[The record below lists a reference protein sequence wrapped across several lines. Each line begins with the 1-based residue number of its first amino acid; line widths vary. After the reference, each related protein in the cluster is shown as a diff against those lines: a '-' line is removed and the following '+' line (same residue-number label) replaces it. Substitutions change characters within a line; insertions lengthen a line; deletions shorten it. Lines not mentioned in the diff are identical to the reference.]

1 MSSETGIPLTFA
13 TFYICGIRKFTNLT
27 QRNCTNF
34 LLTGKYVNTDSVD
47 ILSDSMCSNYV
58 KGKKP
63 LNSDIQ
69 VELLK
74 LSKDEVIRRLSQIGI
89 QNFTSSACGLQ
100 ILVKNSNLSDYEKER
115 LINCYKSNHELP
127 FVAEVF
133 LSCIKGDNYHPL
145 DNAAI
150 QTLESYR
157 LSENSQ
163 SSHSAIYE
171 CSAPEG
177 KLNPAD
183 LSASRTSDSGNA
195 EDIDWMRNYVP
206 DSMINSSITFVRS
219 KVQIETAVLELPM
232 DYRAMIYI
240 LKPTLTESTLQKFTF
255 QSFVNAMNIDAI
267 NNTLEKGHL
276 KYWQFEG
283 AIESVLPILNNFNFS
298 KVSDIALQLIGEFT
312 LKDFELL
319 KQYLRNAS
327 NENVNILSTLIF
339 DKEMANI
346 KLILI
351 VHECSEKA
359 DEQKLDCEHDGT
371 HLYNLRRSTNGNC
384 ND

>member
-27 QRNCTNF
+27 QKNCTN
-34 LLTGKYVNTDSVD
+34 LLLKNMYANADSVD
-47 ILSDSMCSNYV
+47 ILSDSVCSNYI
-58 KGKKP
+58 KGKKA
-63 LNSDIQ
+63 LNSDLQ

-74 LSKDEVIRRLSQIGI
+74 LSKEDALQRLGQIGI
-89 QNFTSSACGLQ
+89 QNFTSAAYALQ

-115 LINCYKSNHELP
+115 LISCYKSNDELS
-127 FVAEVF
+127 FTAEVF

-157 LSENSQ
+157 LSANSQ

-183 LSASRTSDSGNA
+183 LSAPVASNSENA

-240 LKPTLTESTLQKFTF
+240 LKPTLTESTLEKFTF
-255 QSFVNAMNIDAI
+255 QDFVNAMNIDTI
-267 NNTLEKGHL
+267 RNTLEKGHL

-298 KVSDIALQLIGEFT
+298 EVSDIALQLIGEFT
-312 LKDFELL
+312 LQDFHVLQ
-319 KQYLRNAS
+319 QYLKNVS

-351 VHECSEKA
+351 IHECSEKA

-371 HLYNLRRSTNGNC
+371 HLYNPRRSTNGNL
-384 ND
+384 